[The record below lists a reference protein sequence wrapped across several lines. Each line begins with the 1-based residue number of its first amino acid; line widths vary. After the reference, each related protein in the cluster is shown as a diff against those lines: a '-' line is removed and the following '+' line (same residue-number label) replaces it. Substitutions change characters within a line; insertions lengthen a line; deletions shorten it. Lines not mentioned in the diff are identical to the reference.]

1 MSDSLLKLKK
11 IEAIVNNWLAK
22 DNHPE
27 CIDEINEIINPKP
40 LIDNN
45 PDQLTLDD
53 IINEF

>member
-1 MSDSLLKLKK
+1 MSDSSLKLKK
-11 IEAIVNNWLAK
+11 IETIVNMWLVK